1 MQGIH
6 LALDAAGSSGTC
18 GDVLTTL
25 GDPSGWACALIKA
38 SITSMNFSAS
48 IDPYTTNRQ
57 RRDAAAGVFQA
68 CFAGS
73 EK

>member
-48 IDPYTTNRQ
+48 IDPYSTNRQ
-57 RRDAAAGVFQA
+57 
-68 CFAGS
+68 
-73 EK
+73 